1 MKKYYLFVIDKEFKS
16 IYLRN
21 TDVLYQT
28 LYNLYKIKK
37 DDLRFGISIYNQICK
52 TFNKR
57 LLIKYL
63 KEKYILKG
71 NKDKFYLI
79 NNKEEILIKIN
90 YSCVIIYTNVNIPN
104 IFKIMYLYNK
114 NIFIVD
120 FKNENYFWLTKETL
134 K

>member
-1 MKKYYLFVIDKEFKS
+1 MRKYYLFVIDKEFKN
-16 IYLRN
+16 IYLKN

-28 LYNLYKIKK
+28 LYNLYNLKK

-63 KEKYILKG
+63 KEKYNLKSR
-71 NKDKFYLI
+71 KDKFYLI
-79 NNKEEILIKIN
+79 NKKEELLIKIN

-114 NIFIVD
+114 NIFAVD
-120 FKNENYFWLTKETL
+120 FKNEDYFWLTKETL